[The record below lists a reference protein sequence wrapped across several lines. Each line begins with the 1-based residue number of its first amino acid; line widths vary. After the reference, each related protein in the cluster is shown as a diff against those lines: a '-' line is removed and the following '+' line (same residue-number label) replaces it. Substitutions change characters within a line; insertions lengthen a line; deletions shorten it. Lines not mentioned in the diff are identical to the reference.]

1 MHFVYIVYSDACD
14 QFYIGESE
22 NVKAR
27 LEQHNSG
34 FFQHGFTSK
43 ARDWQIFVMIT
54 CVDRIQARKI
64 ERHIKSM
71 KSKQYIRNLKKY
83 PEMQTKLLNTYK

>member
-1 MHFVYIVYSDACD
+1 MHFVYIIYSDKWD
-14 QFYIGESE
+14 QFYVGESE
-22 NVKAR
+22 NVETR
-27 LEQHNSG
+27 VDQHNSG

-43 ARDWQIFVMIT
+43 ANDWQIFI
-54 CVDRIQARKI
+54 CISCANRIQARKI
-64 ERHIKSM
+64 ENHIKRM